1 MLTPLTGFLDLQKE
15 MAVCSGGNDLRF
27 QVCSLPLPFR
37 GLDGDHLTQ
46 VVFLSISSL
55 IQNGVEDKP
64 RKPARVA
71 QRYAQRQVVLYP
83 VNSG

>member
-1 MLTPLTGFLDLQKE
+1 MLIPLTGLLDLQKE
-15 MAVCSGGNDLRF
+15 MAVCPGGNDLCF

-37 GLDGDHLTQ
+37 GLDGDHLTR

-55 IQNGVEDKP
+55 IQNGVEDIP

-71 QRYAQRQVVLYP
+71 QRYAQRQVALYP